1 VVVADAGAI
10 GLGFVTPAEG
20 GRSPDAVAGFGLTAG
35 APVIGFD
42 ALLTESSTGNRL
54 AVRAGV
60 ALMDGRGSGTASG
73 CVRTTGGVG
82 SSSLIEPPSSWGCAG
97 RCGSGERPVDGA
109 TAPAGRPDGTAPGAP
124 VCGGIGRAAERSTT

>member
-1 VVVADAGAI
+1 VVADAEAI
-10 GLGFVTPAEG
+10 GLGFVTPAGG

-42 ALLTESSTGNRL
+42 ALLTESSTGNWL

-60 ALMDGRGSGTASG
+60 ALMDGRGSGTVSG
-73 CVRTTGGVG
+73 RVRTTGGVV
-82 SSSLIEPPSSWGCAG
+82 SSTLIAPPASWGRAG

-109 TAPAGRPDGTAPGAP
+109 TASAGRPDGTAPGAP
-124 VCGGIGRAAERSTT
+124 VCGAIGRAAERSTT